1 MLAKRELADNPL
13 PQMIYFWD
21 GLEQEQNDALSLL
34 GEVPEDSNGYASAQT
49 LLNFA
54 QEQNLT
60 VESELSDL
68 ERVLNDLFINEM
80 LERERAGEGQYEY
93 RFRADLFRLW
103 VRQAHSVWE

>member
-1 MLAKRELADNPL
+1 MAAELADNPL
-13 PQMIYFWD
+13 PQMIYFWNV
-21 GLEQEQNDALSLL
+21 LEQEQKGALSLL
-34 GEVPEDSNGYASAQT
+34 GEVLQDPNGYASAQT

-54 QEQNLT
+54 QEQDLSL
-60 VESELSDL
+60 VSELSDL
-68 ERVLNDLFINEM
+68 ERALNDLFINEI